1 MKTELRLLKALLPH
15 IDPSDFWEIDMM
27 GGRVN
32 LMGWLT
38 TEKAERYTKV
48 MRTEGIEENYGKT
61 LRLTRGSIMIVL
73 TKHPLK

>member
-15 IDPSDFWEIDMM
+15 IDPADFWEIDMM

-38 TEKAERYTKV
+38 PEKAERYTKV
-48 MRTEGIEENYGKT
+48 MRTEGIEENNGKT

>member
-15 IDPSDFWEIDMM
+15 IDPTDFWEIDMM
-27 GGRVN
+27 GGRLN

-38 TEKAERYTKV
+38 PEKAERYTKV
-48 MRTEGIEENYGKT
+48 MRTEGIEENNGET